1 MKNIILDILK
11 QALCG
16 RKLWKKIISK
26 NKVDLKYDF
35 VVLVSKDD
43 KQCAYYTLL
52 YLNKFIEKLE
62 LRKNWLEKQ
71 NVPVIRRNEKF
82 FVLTDD
88 GNVEKYAKM
97 LSRRVTKVE
106 ILKKEE
112 LDNVVTY
119 YSVYPYTDR
128 LLIGKYS
135 GIAGRK
141 GCEVLLK
148 SKLSIEELV
157 ADGVYDLKIGK
168 NNRKTRTRIPKKIY
182 KDPDFYNYV
191 CQNDL
196 RINDE

>member
-43 KQCAYYTLL
+43 
-52 YLNKFIEKLE
+52 
-62 LRKNWLEKQ
+62 
-71 NVPVIRRNEKF
+71 
-82 FVLTDD
+82 
-88 GNVEKYAKM
+88 
-97 LSRRVTKVE
+97 
-106 ILKKEE
+106 
-112 LDNVVTY
+112 
-119 YSVYPYTDR
+119 
-128 LLIGKYS
+128 
-135 GIAGRK
+135 
-141 GCEVLLK
+141 
-148 SKLSIEELV
+148 
-157 ADGVYDLKIGK
+157 GVYDLKIGK
-168 NNRKTRTRIPKKIY
+168 INRKTRPRIPKKIY